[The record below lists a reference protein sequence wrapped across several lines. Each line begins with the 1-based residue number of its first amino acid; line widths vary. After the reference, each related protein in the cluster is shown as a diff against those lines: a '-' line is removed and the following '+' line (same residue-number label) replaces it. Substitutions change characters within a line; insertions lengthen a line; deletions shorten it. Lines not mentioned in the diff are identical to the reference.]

1 MSTSKL
7 AKIALPAAGLAASQR
22 SGEAVNSAG
31 AYTGATPAVGTH
43 PVAHTDAIPGLGT
56 VVPVSSTVERAPTS
70 GPMRPLLPD
79 PEVTARP
86 KRRTF
91 TAEYKR
97 SVLQQ
102 ADACQDAGAIGAL
115 LRREGLYSSHLT
127 TWRRQRQRGEL
138 EALTPKKR
146 GPKVVLNPLVL
157 ENRKLQAENAR
168 LQKRLQDAELIID
181 VQKKLSA
188 LLNSP
193 IPEAPIHDEE
203 NA

>member
-1 MSTSKL
+1 
-7 AKIALPAAGLAASQR
+7 QR
-22 SGEAVNSAG
+22 SGEAVTPTGTHIG
-31 AYTGATPAVGTH
+31 ATPTGTHIGATPAAPTG
-43 PVAHTDAIPGLGT
+43 AIPGLGT
-56 VVPVSSTVERAPTS
+56 VVPVASTVERAPTS
-70 GPMRPLLPD
+70 GPMRPPLPD

-86 KRRTF
+86 QRRTF